1 MRVIL
6 ISGLSGSGKSVAL
19 KSLEDLGFFC
29 VDNLPLELLP
39 HLVMWYQSKSDTKH
53 LAICLDMRT
62 DMNHEHFLP
71 MLHAIKKSVRQF
83 DVLFLEAKTE
93 TLLNRF
99 SETRRRHPLT
109 HDHCTL
115 AEALKYEREWLY
127 PLREHAHVVDTS
139 ALATPKLRQ
148 YIAAWVSL
156 PKSHLQIVFQS
167 FGFKYGIPSDAD
179 FVLDVRSLPNPH
191 YETELRVLTGKDEP
205 VAIYFKANPV
215 VQDMID
221 DITAYLNKWL
231 PRIEQENRSYVTV
244 AIGCTGGQHRSVY
257 IVEQLALAFKAANK
271 NEVLI
276 RHRQL

>member
-19 KSLEDLGFFC
+19 KLLEDLDFFC

-39 HLVMWYQSKSDTKH
+39 QLLTLYRAKTDTKH

-62 DMNHEHFLP
+62 EMDQTYFLP
-71 MLHAIKKSVRQF
+71 MIESIKDSVGKF
-83 DVLFLEAKTE
+83 DVLFLEADNE
-93 TLLNRF
+93 ILLNRF

-109 HDHCTL
+109 NATCNLT
-115 AEALKYEREWLY
+115 EALKIEREYLY
-127 PLREHAHVVDTS
+127 PLREKAHVIDTS
-139 ALATPKLRQ
+139 SLSTPKLRQ
-148 YIAAWVSL
+148 YITQWVQL
-156 PKSHLQIVFQS
+156 PKSNLQMVFQS

-191 YETELRVLTGKDEP
+191 YEKILRPLTGKDTEI
-205 VAIYFKANPV
+205 AAYFEQLPL
-215 VQDMID
+215 VQEMID
-221 DITAYLNKWL
+221 DVEGFLQKWL
-231 PRIEQENRSYVTV
+231 PKIEQENRSYLTI

-257 IVEQLALAFKAANK
+257 IVEQLAQAFSATHQ
-271 NEVLI
+271 VLI